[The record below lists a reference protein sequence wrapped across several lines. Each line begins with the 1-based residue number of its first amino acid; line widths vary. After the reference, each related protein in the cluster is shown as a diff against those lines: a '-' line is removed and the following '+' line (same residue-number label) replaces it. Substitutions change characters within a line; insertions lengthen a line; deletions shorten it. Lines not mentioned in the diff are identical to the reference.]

1 MESNENRIETN
12 VETCFQEWRW
22 VFFYVFWYD
31 FCTQRGDLVV
41 RKCGSR
47 SRSFS
52 FTNHDLRGIISLGVF
67 YCFVLSFGGWNMA
80 VSYNNLWKL
89 MIDKKTNKSE
99 LCKTLKI
106 SSSTMAKMT
115 NEEMVAMSILE
126 KICAELDCN
135 IGDIVEFTKLDE
147 VKKKTKENI

>member
-1 MESNENRIETN
+1 
-12 VETCFQEWRW
+12 
-22 VFFYVFWYD
+22 
-31 FCTQRGDLVV
+31 
-41 RKCGSR
+41 
-47 SRSFS
+47 
-52 FTNHDLRGIISLGVF
+52 
-67 YCFVLSFGGWNMA
+67 MA

-115 NEEMVAMSILE
+115 NEEMVAMSVLE

-135 IGDIVEFTKLDE
+135 IGDVCDA
-147 VKKKTKENI
+147 VKKED